1 MDRTNDNDSDNVV
14 DLSAFRRQREE
25 EEQAKAQD
33 LADAQEEAAIQELE
47 YLEELMERVVTEMAD
62 VYFRDN
68 PDQSE
73 QGYYPLDSGN
83 DFYFHEAGYNED
95 GYYERSWQYDPWTE
109 ATKDLIDKENEE
121 NDEDF

>member
-1 MDRTNDNDSDNVV
+1 MDRANNNDSDNVV

-47 YLEELMERVVTEMAD
+47 YLEELMERVVSEIAD
-62 VYFRDN
+62 AHFRDS
-68 PDQSE
+68 PIDRSE
-73 QGYYPLDSGN
+73 QGYYPLDAGN

-95 GYYERSWQYDPWTE
+95 GYQERSWQYDPWTE

-121 NDEDF
+121 DEDF